1 MLQHAPSTTRNDS
14 VSPALLRQEG
24 EHEPGATI
32 SPLDNGWEVRARGGL
47 RPLDPDQGLRP
58 WTRGIPSDNLSTKS
72 G

>member
-32 SPLDNGWEVRARGGL
+32 SPLDNGWEVRAPRGPSAPRPRPGAA
-47 RPLDPDQGLRP
+47 PLDPGDPKR
-58 WTRGIPSDNLSTKS
+58 
-72 G
+72 